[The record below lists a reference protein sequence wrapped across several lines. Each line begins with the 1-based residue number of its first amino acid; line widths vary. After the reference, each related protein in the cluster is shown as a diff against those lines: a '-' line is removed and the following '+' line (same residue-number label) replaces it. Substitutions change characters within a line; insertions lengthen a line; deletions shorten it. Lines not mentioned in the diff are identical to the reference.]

1 MRARWSWGSPG
12 PRFPSFLIALLASG
26 GLLSG
31 CASVRVVPVPAAG
44 VTVDAGTVTIEG
56 DGIRLAVQPSAWAGS
71 PAYLPSYVT
80 PFRVTVR
87 NGTAASIAFDYPDL
101 KLFDDARFQYTA
113 LPPVEVER
121 ILRSAGFGG
130 PRGREARRPGE
141 GRLLR
146 LAATVEAPSQP
157 VLRRRVVD
165 PFFWDP
171 WWWAWPP
178 YPYPYV
184 APRMDDVYLQ
194 ALRVGSV
201 EAGAQVEGFVYFPR
215 LRAAAS
221 RLAFEFHYRLGAVEG
236 VLAVPLRVE
245 RGDVG
250 GHPVVL

>member
-1 MRARWSWGSPG
+1 MVAHRSWVSPG
-12 PRFPSFLIALLASG
+12 PRLPSFLIALLASG
-26 GLLSG
+26 GGLLG

-44 VTVDAGTVTIEG
+44 VTVDGGTVTVEAN
-56 DGIRLAVQPSAWAGS
+56 GIRLAVQSSAWAGS
-71 PAYLPSYVT
+71 PAYLPIYVT
-80 PFRVTVR
+80 PFRVVLR
-87 NGTAASIAFDYPDL
+87 NGTAETVAFDYADL
-101 KLFDDARFQYTA
+101 NLPEPA
-113 LPPVEVER
+113 LLEVER

-141 GRLLR
+141 GPLLR

-184 APRMDDVYLQ
+184 APRMDDVYLH
-194 ALRVGSV
+194 ALHVGSV
-201 EAGAQVEGFVYFPR
+201 AAGAQVEGFVYFPR

-221 RLAFEFHYRLGAVEG
+221 RLAFELHYRQGAVEG
-236 VLAVPLRVE
+236 VLAVPFEVE

-250 GHPVVL
+250 GRPVAL